1 MVSFTICKQQT
12 TRKNNKEMFHW
23 IMCVGLIIVFLLLMS
38 YSPIR
43 SQVVFVLTL
52 WESQSFLKL
61 DSLVVK

>member
-1 MVSFTICKQQT
+1 LMILNIK
-12 TRKNNKEMFHW
+12 
-23 IMCVGLIIVFLLLMS
+23 CVGLIIVFLLLMS